1 MKEDINKI
9 FKKLIEMPSE
19 TEFLEF
25 KEAKEKFDYNDL
37 GKYFSALSNEA
48 NLQGKEQAWL
58 IFGVEDKKHKIVGT
72 LYKNSQ
78 KDLDI
83 LKHEIS
89 KKLTNGLTFRH
100 IHTLEIEGKRV
111 LLFEI
116 PSAPEGIPIA
126 WDGHYY
132 GRNGAS
138 LVALNISEIETIRNQ
153 VSKKDW
159 SAEIVE
165 SADINDL
172 EPEAIKKARDKYKEK
187 YPAKSMEVDR
197 WDNATFLNKAK
208 ITINGKITR
217 AALILLG
224 RPESLAYISPYVCKI
239 TWILQND
246 DGTPKDYQH
255 FEAPLLTSVDEV
267 YTKIRNVNLRIMP
280 GNSIFPIEIKAYE
293 PFVIREALNNC
304 IAHQD
309 YTLQSGITVIEK
321 KDELVF
327 SNAGSFIPGTVE
339 AVIKQ
344 NAPQRHYRNQFLAD
358 AMVNLKMIDTI
369 GSGIIRM
376 YTEQKKRLL
385 PLPTY
390 EISEKEVTVR
400 IYGKELDENYTRILM
415 NKTDIDINT
424 VILLDYVQK
433 KKELQ
438 KEQFAFLKKK
448 KLIEGR
454 YPNPYIAASIA
465 DAVESRDSYIKNRA
479 FDDSHYKDM
488 ILAYLDKYKKA
499 DRAAI
504 DRLLTD
510 KLSDILDQKQKK
522 AKIGNII
529 YAMSKRE
536 QSIKNIGSKRKPVW
550 IKNVR

>member
-1 MKEDINKI
+1 LKEDIYKI

-19 TEFLEF
+19 TEWLEF

-78 KDLDI
+78 KELDV

-89 KKLTNGLTFRH
+89 KKLTHGLTFRH
-100 IHTLEIEGKRV
+100 IHTLETEGKRV

-153 VSKKDW
+153 ASKKDW

-172 EPEAIKKARDKYKEK
+172 EPEAIKKAREKYKEK
-187 YPAKSMEVDR
+187 YPAKSTEVDK

-239 TWILQND
+239 TWILKND
-246 DGTPKDYQH
+246 DGTSKDYQH

-267 YTKIRNVNLRIMP
+267 FTKIRNVNLRIMP

-309 YTLQSGITVIEK
+309 YTLQSSITVTEK

-327 SNAGSFIPGTVE
+327 SNAGSFIPGTIE

-385 PLPTY
+385 PMPTY
-390 EISEKEVTVR
+390 EISEKEVTVK
-400 IYGKELDENYTRILM
+400 IYGKEIDENYTRILM
-415 NKTDIDINT
+415 NKTDMDIDT

-433 KKELQ
+433 KKKLQ
-438 KEQFAFLKKK
+438 RKQFDYLKKK

-454 YPNPYIAASIA
+454 YPNPYVAASVA
-465 DAVESRDSYIKNRA
+465 DAIESRETYIKNRG
-479 FDDSHYKDM
+479 FDDKYYKNM
-488 ILAYLDKYKKA
+488 IIELLDTYGKA

-510 KLSDILDQKQKK
+510 KLSNILDDKQKS
-522 AKIGNII
+522 AKIRNII
-529 YAMSKRE
+529 YSMSKRE
-536 QSIKNIGSKRKPVW
+536 QRIKNIGTTRKPIWV
-550 IKNVR
+550 KK

>member
-1 MKEDINKI
+1 MKEDIYKI

-19 TEFLEF
+19 TEWLEF

-78 KDLDI
+78 KELDV

-89 KKLTNGLTFRH
+89 KKLTHGLTFRH
-100 IHTLEIEGKRV
+100 IHTLETEGKRV

-153 VSKKDW
+153 ASKKDW

-172 EPEAIKKARDKYKEK
+172 EPEAIKKAREKYKEK
-187 YPAKSMEVDR
+187 YPAKSTEVDK

-239 TWILQND
+239 TWILKND
-246 DGTPKDYQH
+246 DGTSKDYQH

-267 YTKIRNVNLRIMP
+267 FTKIRNVNLRIMP

-309 YTLQSGITVIEK
+309 YTLQSSITVTEK

-327 SNAGSFIPGTVE
+327 SNAGSFIPGTIE

-385 PLPTY
+385 PMPTY
-390 EISEKEVTVR
+390 EISEKEVTV
-400 IYGKELDENYTRILM
+400 
-415 NKTDIDINT
+415 KTN
-424 VILLDYVQK
+424 VLWR
-433 KKELQ
+433 
-438 KEQFAFLKKK
+438 F
-448 KLIEGR
+448 
-454 YPNPYIAASIA
+454 
-465 DAVESRDSYIKNRA
+465 SYA
-479 FDDSHYKDM
+479 
-488 ILAYLDKYKKA
+488 
-499 DRAAI
+499 
-504 DRLLTD
+504 
-510 KLSDILDQKQKK
+510 
-522 AKIGNII
+522 
-529 YAMSKRE
+529 
-536 QSIKNIGSKRKPVW
+536 
-550 IKNVR
+550 

>member
-1 MKEDINKI
+1 LKEDIYKI

-19 TEFLEF
+19 TEWLEF

-78 KDLDI
+78 KELDV

-89 KKLTNGLTFRH
+89 KKLTHGLTFRH
-100 IHTLEIEGKRV
+100 IHTLETEGKRV

-153 VSKKDW
+153 ASKKDW

-172 EPEAIKKARDKYKEK
+172 EPEAIKKAREKYKEK
-187 YPAKSMEVDR
+187 YPAKSTEVDK

-239 TWILQND
+239 TWILKND
-246 DGTPKDYQH
+246 DGTSKDYQH

-267 YTKIRNVNLRIMP
+267 FTKIRNVNLRIMP

-309 YTLQSGITVIEK
+309 YTLQSSITVTEK

-327 SNAGSFIPGTVE
+327 SNAGSFIPGTIE

-358 AMVNLKMIDTI
+358 AMVTLKMIDTI
-369 GSGIIRM
+369 
-376 YTEQKKRLL
+376 
-385 PLPTY
+385 
-390 EISEKEVTVR
+390 
-400 IYGKELDENYTRILM
+400 
-415 NKTDIDINT
+415 
-424 VILLDYVQK
+424 
-433 KKELQ
+433 
-438 KEQFAFLKKK
+438 
-448 KLIEGR
+448 
-454 YPNPYIAASIA
+454 
-465 DAVESRDSYIKNRA
+465 
-479 FDDSHYKDM
+479 
-488 ILAYLDKYKKA
+488 
-499 DRAAI
+499 
-504 DRLLTD
+504 
-510 KLSDILDQKQKK
+510 
-522 AKIGNII
+522 
-529 YAMSKRE
+529 
-536 QSIKNIGSKRKPVW
+536 
-550 IKNVR
+550 

>member
-1 MKEDINKI
+1 
-9 FKKLIEMPSE
+9 MPSE
-19 TEFLEF
+19 TEWLEF

-78 KDLDI
+78 KELDV

-89 KKLTNGLTFRH
+89 KKLTHGLTFRH
-100 IHTLEIEGKRV
+100 IHTLETEGKRV

-153 VSKKDW
+153 ASKKDW

-172 EPEAIKKARDKYKEK
+172 EPEAIKKAREKYKEK
-187 YPAKSMEVDR
+187 YPAKSTEVDK

-239 TWILQND
+239 TWILKND
-246 DGTPKDYQH
+246 DGTSKDYQH

-267 YTKIRNVNLRIMP
+267 FTKIRNVNLRIMP

-309 YTLQSGITVIEK
+309 YTLQSSITVTEK

-327 SNAGSFIPGTVE
+327 SNAGSFIPGTIE

-385 PLPTY
+385 PMPTY
-390 EISEKEVTVR
+390 EISEKEVTVK
-400 IYGKELDENYTRILM
+400 IYGKEIDENYTRILM
-415 NKTDIDINT
+415 NKTDMDIDT

-433 KKELQ
+433 KKKLQ
-438 KEQFAFLKKK
+438 RKQFDYLKKK

-454 YPNPYIAASIA
+454 YPNPYVAASVA
-465 DAVESRDSYIKNRA
+465 DAIESRETYIKNRG
-479 FDDSHYKDM
+479 FDDKYYKNM
-488 ILAYLDKYKKA
+488 IIELLDTYGKA

-510 KLSDILDQKQKK
+510 KLSNILDDKQKS
-522 AKIGNII
+522 AKIRNII
-529 YAMSKRE
+529 YSMSKRE
-536 QSIKNIGSKRKPVW
+536 QRIKNIGTTRKPIWV
-550 IKNVR
+550 KK

>member
-1 MKEDINKI
+1 MKEDIYKI

-19 TEFLEF
+19 TEWLEF

-78 KDLDI
+78 KELDV

-89 KKLTNGLTFRH
+89 KKLTHGLTFRH
-100 IHTLEIEGKRV
+100 IHTLETEGKRV

-153 VSKKDW
+153 ASKKDW

-172 EPEAIKKARDKYKEK
+172 EPEAIKKAREKYKEK
-187 YPAKSMEVDR
+187 YPAKSTEVDK

-239 TWILQND
+239 TWILKND
-246 DGTPKDYQH
+246 DGTSKDYQH

-267 YTKIRNVNLRIMP
+267 FTKIRNVNLRIMP

-309 YTLQSGITVIEK
+309 YTLQSSITVTEK

-327 SNAGSFIPGTVE
+327 SNAGSFIPGTIE

-385 PLPTY
+385 PMPTY
-390 EISEKEVTVR
+390 EISEKEVTVK
-400 IYGKELDENYTRILM
+400 IYGKEIDENYTRILM
-415 NKTDIDINT
+415 NKTDMDIDT

-433 KKELQ
+433 KKKLQ
-438 KEQFAFLKKK
+438 RKQFDYLKKK

-454 YPNPYIAASIA
+454 YPNPYVAASVA
-465 DAVESRDSYIKNRA
+465 DAIESRETYIKNRG
-479 FDDSHYKDM
+479 FDDKYYKNM
-488 ILAYLDKYKKA
+488 IIELLDTYGKA

-510 KLSDILDQKQKK
+510 KLSNILDDKQKS
-522 AKIGNII
+522 AKIRNII
-529 YAMSKRE
+529 YSMSKRE
-536 QSIKNIGSKRKPVW
+536 QRIKNIGTTRKPIWV
-550 IKNVR
+550 KK